1 MYTFNMLFANI
12 IHMFIYR
19 EEVWYE
25 KLEYWRQMTDV

>member
-1 MYTFNMLFANI
+1 MYTFNMMFAI
-12 IHMFIYR
+12 IIIRYR